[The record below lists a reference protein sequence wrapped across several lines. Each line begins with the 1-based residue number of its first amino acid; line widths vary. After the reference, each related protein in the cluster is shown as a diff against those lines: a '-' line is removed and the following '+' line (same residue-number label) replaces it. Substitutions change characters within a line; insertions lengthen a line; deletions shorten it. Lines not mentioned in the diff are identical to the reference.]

1 MDLILFRRFLPHS
14 IKRVVNG
21 FTAHAIRI
29 VNGKTEKKKDHPS
42 RFQYLLLNSKKARPW
57 QMYISKNSL
66 LKNAVKG
73 LAKDFSLITGIQH
86 RTNNGEVIIFSII
99 AGNSGTKDARL
110 NRKQKANAKSSIVNI
125 HMVRHFVASIM
136 SNTGLFAA
144 ISIPARNAKTVSY
157 QVSDRF
163 IIKHPPIYRLNAKVI
178 RIHNAASGLVCAT
191 FVEILAET

>member
-1 MDLILFRRFLPHS
+1 MLFRRFLPHS

-42 RFQYLLLNSKKARPW
+42 RFQYLLLNSKKARPR

-110 NRKQKANAKSSIVNI
+110 NRKQKAVLLISIWCAISSQVSCPLQVCLLLSASQQEMPKRFHTKYRIDSLSSILPY
-125 HMVRHFVASIM
+125 
-136 SNTGLFAA
+136 TGLMQK
-144 ISIPARNAKTVSY
+144 S
-157 QVSDRF
+157 
-163 IIKHPPIYRLNAKVI
+163 
-178 RIHNAASGLVCAT
+178 
-191 FVEILAET
+191 